1 MIAVTNGFIIYLP
14 IVFMASITL
23 TFVSGLTAFI
33 FASIAAAALLCPP
46 PVDAVKMIIFISVLR
61 NSK

>member
-1 MIAVTNGFIIYLP
+1 MIAVTNGFIIYPADCLHG
-14 IVFMASITL
+14 VNNLDLRVGTDGFY
-23 TFVSGLTAFI
+23 